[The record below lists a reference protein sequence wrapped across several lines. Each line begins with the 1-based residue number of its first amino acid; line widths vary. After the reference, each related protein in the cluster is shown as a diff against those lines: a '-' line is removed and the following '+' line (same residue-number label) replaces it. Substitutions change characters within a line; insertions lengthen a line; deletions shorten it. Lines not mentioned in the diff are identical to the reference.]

1 MIYFNVNNN
10 FKRRTMP
17 HKQANSD
24 GFSILH
30 NMNKQKRTDEARDK
44 RPKTLRKRR
53 QSMIETFTVNQK
65 KNCDSVNLLED

>member
-1 MIYFNVNNN
+1 
-10 FKRRTMP
+10 MP

-44 RPKTLRKRR
+44 RPKTLRKQR
-53 QSMIETFTVNQK
+53 QSMIEIFTVNQK